1 MNEREVE
8 ARLATLSEFMYRAPI
23 GMVQANADGVI
34 ELINPVA
41 TRLLA
46 PLAPDGRLVN
56 LFDLLSPMI
65 EDLREI
71 VETADRPDGR
81 IFEALRVTA
90 PQLAREGGPPRTL
103 AITLVSLED
112 ARLMATIS
120 DDSAAIELEERR
132 LASSLRQAAR
142 TDGLTAMPNR
152 TVMLDRLGAA
162 LAARALGA
170 RTGFAVL
177 LVDCDRFSR
186 VNDTYGRTVGD
197 AMLRMM
203 GRRLEHLVRAGDTVT
218 GPPVSGGTLAARLGG
233 NEFVV
238 LLENVR
244 DPDVIGRVGRRIVD
258 ALGEPYGIDTH
269 LIHTTA
275 SVGIVTS
282 EEAEGDADAVLQA
295 ASIAMHEA
303 KRDGGGRCIRYC
315 ASMGE
320 LAARR
325 GTIENEL
332 HIALSNRELFVV
344 YQPFVSMADGR
355 VAGVEALVR
364 WRHPVRG
371 VLPPGYFIEVAE
383 ESGLIGLLGEFVLG
397 EACRQMA
404 QWIDQQGAAA
414 PPLLAVNLSR
424 TQLGDPTLAAQVAGI
439 LEREGLPAARLQLEV
454 TESQAAQDETVQQ
467 RLRELKAL
475 GVTLALDDFGTG
487 YSSLSSL
494 HQLPVDVVKIDRSFV
509 SQLESSPHHRVL
521 IEATVLVAKSLGMG
535 TVAEGIETP
544 AQYDALAGGLGIDKG
559 QGYLISRP
567 LGADELLRWLDART
581 ADRLVERATC
591 AN

>member
-1 MNEREVE
+1 MSDLD
-8 ARLATLSEFMYRAPI
+8 ADSRLAALTEFMYRAPI
-23 GMVQANADGVI
+23 GMVQAKSDGSI
-34 ELINPVA
+34 EMINPVA
-41 TRLLA
+41 TRLLM
-46 PLAPDGRLVN
+46 PLAPDGRLDN
-56 LFDLLSPMI
+56 LFDALAPMI

-71 VETADRPDGR
+71 VDTADRPDGR

-90 PQLAREGGPPRTL
+90 PQLAAPGAPARKL
-103 AITLVSLED
+103 AITLVSLEG
-112 ARLMATIS
+112 ARLMATIT

-142 TDGLTAMPNR
+142 TDGLTSMPNR

-162 LAARALGA
+162 LASRALGA

-203 GRRLEHLVRAGDTVT
+203 GRRLEHLVRAGDI
-218 GPPVSGGTLAARLGG
+218 VSAPSCAPGTLAARIGG

-238 LLENVR
+238 LLEHIT
-244 DPDVIGRVGRRIVD
+244 DPDASGRVARRIVD

-303 KRDGGGRCIRYC
+303 KRDGGGRYTRYC

-332 HIALSNRELFVV
+332 HLALSNRELFVV
-344 YQPFVSMADGR
+344 YQPFLSMADGR

-383 ESGLIGLLGEFVLG
+383 ESGLIGLLGEYVLG

-404 QWIDQQGAAA
+404 QWIDEQGAAA

-424 TQLGDPTLAAQVAGI
+424 MQLGDATLAAQVAGI
-439 LEREGLPAARLQLEV
+439 LERERLPSIRLQLEV

-521 IEATVLVAKSLGMG
+521 VEATVLVARSLGME
-535 TVAEGIETP
+535 TVAEGIETR

-559 QGYLISRP
+559 QGYLISKP
-567 LGADELLRWLDART
+567 LPAEELVPWLRAHASSGAVAVAVPT
-581 ADRLVERATC
+581 
-591 AN
+591 